1 LCDRKIILI
10 DASSSDDD
18 EEEEITWTCL
28 QRSQKKIHDNSVSK
42 KVKTVEEE
50 DEEESEGRKTPVRA
64 EMKSPNAS
72 KPPRGPPGGN
82 SSNITSASLD
92 RRQRSRSQSHRRE
105 RDSKSR
111 STHSLKENDEKILI
125 GNNLQAKD
133 NNSSS
138 SCSNRRMSPITWE
151 APPPP
156 PFYPYDKWEQHYY
169 KHQMTSRDDLRSM
182 EYYRRPMDPFRI
194 GSCQE
199 LFHHPSQLS
208 LTGNC
213 ESPYFHFPPPPSCCN
228 NHFYPPYQQVIR
240 NDPKI
245 LKLSYSLKIKGRTI
259 IQKFP
264 VCVKNLNIFKN
275 KILISYSAKTAHP
288 IEFVVFNQTR
298 TLFSFKF
305 KS

>member
-1 LCDRKIILI
+1 MR
-10 DASSSDDD
+10 
-18 EEEEITWTCL
+18 
-28 QRSQKKIHDNSVSK
+28 
-42 KVKTVEEE
+42 TVDEE

-72 KPPRGPPGGN
+72 KPPRGPPSSNNNNN

-111 STHSLKENDEKILI
+111 STHSLKENDLNEKILI

-156 PFYPYDKWEQHYY
+156 PFYPYDKWEQYYY
-169 KHQMTSRDDLRSM
+169 KHHVASRDDLRSM
-182 EYYRRPMDPFRI
+182 EYYRRPTDPFRI

-208 LTGNC
+208 LNAGNC
-213 ESPYFHFPPPPSCCN
+213 ESPYFHFPPPPPCCN
-228 NHFYPPYQQVIR
+228 NHFYPPYQVNEVFKMIHNILYTR
-240 NDPKI
+240 TITEIYI
-245 LKLSYSLKIKGRTI
+245 LKYISKKA
-259 IQKFP
+259 
-264 VCVKNLNIFKN
+264 KN
-275 KILISYSAKTAHP
+275 
-288 IEFVVFNQTR
+288 
-298 TLFSFKF
+298 
-305 KS
+305 